1 MSTGWSETAAVVGK
15 RLLQI
20 IAVIIVEEVVRQ
32 SFESAFED
40 EHIKYEKPRK
50 LTTRRKKKKNAV
62 KA

>member
-20 IAVIIVEEVVRQ
+20 LAVVVVEEVVRQ
-32 SFESAFED
+32 SFESAFTD
-40 EHIKYEKPRK
+40 EYVNYEKPKR
-50 LTTRRKKKKNAV
+50 LTTRRKKKTG